1 MTMNRT
7 ITDIHPAEFPWFPY
21 RDYTFSLGL
30 TDGQHAWLS
39 GHSGSGMDADEGR
52 LVVRGG
58 MGEQARTVYAKL
70 GTILEGAGLGFQD
83 VVRVVENVTIA
94 GIDDYAQAEQ
104 VRSEVFGD
112 RTPAVVTVVV
122 ERLVRRQALIEIEVE
137 ASRGGGTLTHVGSAD
152 AHRWHRGTVC
162 EADDVV
168 HLPTLLPVDERG
180 EVVAEG
186 DLREQYRY
194 CLERAAGLLEAV
206 GLSLA
211 SVVKTLD
218 YTTPATR
225 EEYSRVHRPR
235 RELLGPVY
243 PGSAGIL
250 MSRLHAPGV
259 LVAVDVIASRTPGE
273 VVNPGWSRYDTLSYS
288 PGVKAGRNLFMSGF
302 GALDMDTQQALYA
315 GDLVAQ
321 AEHTYDGV
329 LQVLQAAGAGPEHLV
344 QTIEYVT
351 PEALGDYRGVA
362 GVRQRVLRAPWPA
375 SVGAVCGALLRP
387 EFLIEVDP
395 LAVLP
400 A

>member
-1 MTMNRT
+1 MSV
-7 ITDIHPAEFPWFPY
+7 TDIRPREFPWFPY
-21 RDYTFSLGL
+21 QDYTFSLGL
-30 TDGQHAWLS
+30 QDGQHAWLS
-39 GHSGSGMDADEGR
+39 GHSASGIDPEEGR

-58 MGEQARTVYAKL
+58 MGEQTTTVYAKL
-70 GTILEGAGLGFQD
+70 GTILEGAGLSFAD
-83 VVRVVENVTIA
+83 VVRVVENVTVA
-94 GIDDYAQAEQ
+94 GIDDYAEAEQ
-104 VRSEVFGD
+104 VRRTVFGD
-112 RTPAVVTVVV
+112 HQPAVVTVVV

-137 ASRGGGTLTHVGSAD
+137 ASRGGGTVTHAGSAD
-152 AHRWHRGTVC
+152 AHRWHRGTLN

-168 HLPTLLPVDERG
+168 HLPTMLPVDELG
-180 EVVAEG
+180 NVVADG
-186 DLREQYRY
+186 DLRAQYRY
-194 CLERAAGLLEAV
+194 CLERAGILLESV

-211 SVVKTLD
+211 SVVKTVD
-218 YTTPATR
+218 YTTPGTR
-225 EEYSRVHRPR
+225 EDYSRIHRPR

-259 LVAVDVIASRTPGE
+259 LVAVDVVASRSPGE

-302 GALDMDTQQALYA
+302 AALDMETQQAVHP
-315 GDLVAQ
+315 GDVAAQ
-321 AEHTYDGV
+321 AAYTYDGV
-329 LQVLQAAGAGPEHLV
+329 LQVLRAAGAGPEHLV

-351 PEALGDYRGVA
+351 PEALGTYRSVA
-362 GVRQRVLRAPWPA
+362 GVRQKVLRAPWPA
-375 SVGAVCGALLRP
+375 SVGVVCAALLRP